1 MNEALKTALQE
12 ARTAAEA
19 ALSAAQAGDHD
30 EARRQLALL
39 DDLREHCSGGNA
51 AAGASRAKTLR
62 IEAETLALLDAQPEI
77 SEPAQPAAPEA
88 QPVPEVSEAA
98 QMDVPDAAPASVM
111 EAHEPEAQPVVPTP
125 ELEPAQ
131 GEVPDAVPAVPQDAP
146 VEGGVADSTGAAQ
159 EAAPEP
165 TQAKPRQA
173 APAHAYTAE
182 GWALVAAGLRAAGEE
197 ADELDKD
204 AAQFEAQRAV
214 ARTERDTFRA
224 KVCEGQALQ
233 AQVEAAALRGDVNAA
248 NAAWDRLFDV
258 VTAIRSMEGA
268 HRRKNGGQ
276 ADPFKAA
283 CYDTAREGR
292 LKISQWSQGRGV
304 SA

>member
-62 IEAETLALLDAQPEI
+62 IEAETLSLLDAARPEI
-77 SEPAQPAAPEA
+77 SEPTQVEVPEV

-98 QMDVPDAAPASVM
+98 QMEVPDAAP
-111 EAHEPEAQPVVPTP
+111 E
-125 ELEPAQ
+125 
-131 GEVPDAVPAVPQDAP
+131 VPQDAP
-146 VEGGVADSTGAAQ
+146 AEAAVADSTPAAQ

-173 APAHAYTAE
+173 ASPHAYTAE

-197 ADELDKD
+197 ADELDRD
-204 AAQFEAQRAV
+204 AAQFDAQRAV

-233 AQVEAAALRGDVNAA
+233 AQVEAAALRGDVEAA

-258 VTAIRSMEGA
+258 VTAIRSMEGT

-283 CYDTAREGR
+283 CYDAAREGR